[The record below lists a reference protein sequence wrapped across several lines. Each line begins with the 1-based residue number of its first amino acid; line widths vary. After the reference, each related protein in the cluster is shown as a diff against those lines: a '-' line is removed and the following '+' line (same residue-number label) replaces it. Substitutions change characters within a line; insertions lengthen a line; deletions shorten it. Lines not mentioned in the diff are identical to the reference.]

1 MIDNISRVMI
11 INFYHKYNHNVHYV
25 LQLPLTNL
33 MVTWNEQY
41 DKMSGSVKD
50 ADTSLKGYNEL
61 FFRVYKQIN

>member
-1 MIDNISRVMI
+1 MIDNINRVMI
-11 INFYHKYNHNVHYV
+11 INFYHKYNHKVHYV

-50 ADTSLKGYNEL
+50 DDTKLKGYNDL
-61 FFRVYKQIN
+61 FFRVYK